1 MEPAVETRRLVKRFG
16 AFAAVDDVSF
26 DVAPGEVFGLLGS
39 NGAGKST
46 AIRIL
51 CGLLR
56 PTAGEARVLGVD
68 VAREPEEVRRR
79 ISYMTQRFSL
89 YEDLTARQNLRFYGG
104 VYGLTN
110 ARLKEREAWAIEVA
124 NRAGAA
130 DRLTA
135 DLPQG

>member
-79 ISYMTQRFSL
+79 IGYMTQRFSL

-110 ARLKEREAWAIEVA
+110 ARLKEREAWAI
-124 NRAGAA
+124 
-130 DRLTA
+130 
-135 DLPQG
+135 